1 MSNALESQKI
11 QLVCVSPVHIGSG
24 EVYRPYEYLYDEEN
38 SKVAILDESKWIAFL
53 AERGWMDEFSAYVDS
68 AAREIGRSRGKRGVN
83 LFQWLKRKGVSR
95 REMQTFTLRSMQV
108 TGDAKGSLNDVH
120 IQTALAD
127 GRPYIPGS
135 SIKGAMRI
143 GILYGALQKH
153 PDIRHRRWTEINGV
167 IQNRYLKS
175 GEVKRELS
183 NIAKR
188 LETEFLHTLKIRNEK
203 RENAVCSAMRGLRV
217 SDAVCDEHET
227 ILLRKLDV
235 STKPDRAKSFL
246 KKLPIYRECIP
257 AGRRL
262 TFRLSWDPAM
272 LATCGI
278 SGIKEIRKNMSD
290 FMRCGLNVQKQ
301 VDAFSKY
308 APQFEEAE
316 QADFFLGGG
325 TGFFTKSLLLALA
338 PSEREA
344 KDAIQSYLDCQ
355 FYKHKHRSLDREISP
370 RTLKLARDGGE
381 EWLLGLVRWEDN
393 RA

>member
-1 MSNALESQKI
+1 
-11 QLVCVSPVHIGSG
+11 
-24 EVYRPYEYLYDEEN
+24 
-38 SKVAILDESKWIAFL
+38 
-53 AERGWMDEFSAYVDS
+53 
-68 AAREIGRSRGKRGVN
+68 
-83 LFQWLKRKGVSR
+83 
-95 REMQTFTLRSMQV
+95 
-108 TGDAKGSLNDVH
+108 
-120 IQTALAD
+120 
-127 GRPYIPGS
+127 
-135 SIKGAMRI
+135 
-143 GILYGALQKH
+143 
-153 PDIRHRRWTEINGV
+153 
-167 IQNRYLKS
+167 
-175 GEVKRELS
+175 
-183 NIAKR
+183 
-188 LETEFLHTLKIRNEK
+188 
-203 RENAVCSAMRGLRV
+203 MRGLRV